1 MQYINKKNEMSKK
14 IGILLVE
21 SLPLPP
27 VKGGAVENL
36 TQLIIDNNEDR
47 HDLISMCFQNMMV
60 LRQLRQSN
68 IIIPNINIAIRQE
81 STF

>member
-47 HDLISMCFQNMMV
+47 HDLDIYVFSKYDGAAAAEAKQYHI
-60 LRQLRQSN
+60 LKTHR
-68 IIIPNINIAIRQE
+68 
-81 STF
+81 

>member
-47 HDLISMCFQNMMV
+47 HDLDIYV
-60 LRQLRQSN
+60 Y
-68 IIIPNINIAIRQE
+68 
-81 STF
+81 

>member
-36 TQLIIDNNEDR
+36 TQLIIDNLLAE
-47 HDLISMCFQNMMV
+47 LI
-60 LRQLRQSN
+60 
-68 IIIPNINIAIRQE
+68 
-81 STF
+81 

>member
-27 VKGGAVENL
+27 VQGAVDEL
-36 TQLIIDNNEDR
+36 DAT
-47 HDLISMCFQNMMV
+47 HY
-60 LRQLRQSN
+60 
-68 IIIPNINIAIRQE
+68 
-81 STF
+81 

>member
-47 HDLISMCFQNMMV
+47 HDLDMMV

>member
-36 TQLIIDNNEDR
+36 TQLIIGNKFNPSKL
-47 HDLISMCFQNMMV
+47 H
-60 LRQLRQSN
+60 N
-68 IIIPNINIAIRQE
+68 IISCI
-81 STF
+81 STYYKFADFY

>member
-27 VKGGAVENL
+27 VKGAVENL

-47 HDLISMCFQNMMV
+47 HDLDIYVFSKYDGCCG
-60 LRQLRQSN
+60 S
-68 IIIPNINIAIRQE
+68 
-81 STF
+81 

>member
-14 IGILLVE
+14 LGILLVE

-36 TQLIIDNNEDR
+36 TQLIIDNKFNPSKL
-47 HDLISMCFQNMMV
+47 H
-60 LRQLRQSN
+60 N
-68 IIIPNINIAIRQE
+68 IISCI
-81 STF
+81 STYYKFADFY